1 MILCS
6 REESVQTARE
16 LITKGLRSQLQGLSR
31 YQGSIESPWDDIA
44 IRYVLVAHHIAK
56 RRPSEAFKEHT
67 VFVKFVS
74 IMLPVPGGTLDLW
87 LTRRVG

>member
-1 MILCS
+1 MILRSCG
-6 REESVQTARE
+6 ESVRTVRE
-16 LITKGLRSQLQGLSR
+16 LITKDVHSQLQGLSR

-44 IRYVLVAHHIAK
+44 IRYVLVAYHIAK

-74 IMLPVPGGTLDLW
+74 IVFIVPGGTLEL
-87 LTRRVG
+87 